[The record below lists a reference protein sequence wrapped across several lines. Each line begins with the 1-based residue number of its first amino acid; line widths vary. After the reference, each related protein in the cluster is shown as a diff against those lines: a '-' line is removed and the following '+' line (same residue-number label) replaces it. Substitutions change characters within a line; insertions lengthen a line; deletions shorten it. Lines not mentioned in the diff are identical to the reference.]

1 MRSDKSKKDNTD
13 KLLKLTLQ
21 AKEFHVPEGFSSMVL
36 SHIHD
41 EKIHETLV
49 KAVRVERAIAF
60 GGLVVLGVFA
70 LLLLFP
76 ELVTESPRQIQD
88 FWLVAP
94 LLGSKAGT
102 NILSFLGLG
111 SVLVYT
117 VYILT
122 DLLLV
127 E

>member
-13 KLLKLTLQ
+13 KLLRQALQ
-21 AKEFHVPEGFSSMVL
+21 AKHVHVPEGFASTVL
-36 SHIHD
+36 GHVHD

-49 KAVRVERAIAF
+49 KAIRVERAIAF
-60 GGLVVLGVFA
+60 GGLVVLGFFA
-70 LLLLFP
+70 VLLLFP
-76 ELVTESPRQIQD
+76 ELVTSNPGRIQD

>member
-49 KAVRVERAIAF
+49 KAIRVERAIAF

>member
-70 LLLLFP
+70 VLLLFP
-76 ELVTESPRQIQD
+76 ELLTSNPGRIQEFWSPA
-88 FWLVAP
+88 L
-94 LLGSKAGT
+94 LLGSKVGT
-102 NILSFLGLG
+102 NLLSFLGLG
-111 SVLVYT
+111 AVLVYT

>member
-49 KAVRVERAIAF
+49 KAVRVERTIAF

-76 ELVTESPRQIQD
+76 ELVAESPGQIQD

-94 LLGSKAGT
+94 LLGSKVGT

>member
-49 KAVRVERAIAF
+49 KAIRVERAIAF
-60 GGLVVLGVFA
+60 GGLVVLGFFA
-70 LLLLFP
+70 VLLLFP

-94 LLGSKAGT
+94 LLGSKVGT

>member
-1 MRSDKSKKDNTD
+1 MRSDRSKEDNTD

-21 AKEFHVPEGFSSMVL
+21 AKEVYIPEGFSSMVL
-36 SHIHD
+36 SHVHD
-41 EKIHETLV
+41 EKIRKNLV
-49 KAVRVERAIAF
+49 KAVRVERTIAF
-60 GGLVVLGVFA
+60 GGFLALGIFA

-76 ELVTESPRQIQD
+76 ELVTSNPGRIQE

-94 LLGSKAGT
+94 VLGSKAGV

-111 SVLVYT
+111 SVLVYA
-117 VYILT
+117 VYILV